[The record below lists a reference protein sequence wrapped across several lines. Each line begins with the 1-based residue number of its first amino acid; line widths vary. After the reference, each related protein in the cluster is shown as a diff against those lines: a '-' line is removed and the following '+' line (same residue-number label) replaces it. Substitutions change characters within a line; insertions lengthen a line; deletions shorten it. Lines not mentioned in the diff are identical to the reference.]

1 MGISGISAYSGIF
14 NVQRSG
20 FVTYATAKL
29 AQDTPVEP
37 VPRVTNEASGNA
49 SVAAA
54 GSSDAR
60 PQGRILSGADGD
72 FARILEEYVG
82 YGTSDEPVDVYDI
95 INDMKAGSKWAIELS
110 EPEDIV
116 NSVAEDVA
124 ELVYEQNFKIPEDNL
139 DYNTWE
145 YGRQD
150 IDTSSQEIY

>member
-1 MGISGISAYSGIF
+1 MRISGISAYSGIY
-14 NVQRSG
+14 NMQHAGVITS
-20 FVTYATAKL
+20 ATAKL

-37 VPRVTNEASGNA
+37 VPRVTSEASGNA

-54 GSSDAR
+54 GSSDTR
-60 PQGRILSGADGD
+60 PSGGILSGVGEQ
-72 FARILEEYVG
+72 FARLMEEYEG
-82 YGTSDEPVDVYDI
+82 FSASDTSADMFDL
-95 INDMKAGSKWAIELS
+95 INDMKAGNKWAIELS

-116 NSVAEDVA
+116 NSMAEDVA

-150 IDTSSQEIY
+150 NSSQEIF

>member
-14 NVQRSG
+14 HMQRSG

-29 AQDTPVEP
+29 AQDTPIEP

-54 GSSDAR
+54 GSSDTR
-60 PQGRILSGADGD
+60 PSGGILSGVGEQ
-72 FARILEEYVG
+72 FARLMEEYGGFVA
-82 YGTSDEPVDVYDI
+82 SDTPVDMFDL

-110 EPEDIV
+110 EAEDIV

-124 ELVYEQNFKIPEDNL
+124 ELVYQQNFKIPEDNL

-150 IDTSSQEIY
+150 NSSQENF

>member
-37 VPRVTNEASGNA
+37 VPRVTNKASGNA

-54 GSSDAR
+54 DTSDTR
-60 PQGRILSGADGD
+60 PSGGILSGVGEQ
-72 FARILEEYVG
+72 FARLMEEYG
-82 YGTSDEPVDVYDI
+82 GFGASDTPADMFDLMS
-95 INDMKAGSKWAIELS
+95 DMKAGSKWAIELS

-116 NSVAEDVA
+116 NSVAEDVT

-150 IDTSSQEIY
+150 NSSQEIF

>member
-1 MGISGISAYSGIF
+1 MRISAISAYSGIF
-14 NVQRSG
+14 NVQRAG
-20 FVTYATAKL
+20 FVTYASAKL
-29 AQDTPVEP
+29 AQDTPIEP

-54 GSSDAR
+54 DTSDTR

-72 FARILEEYVG
+72 FARILEEYTG
-82 YGTSDEPVDVYDI
+82 FGASDEPVDVFDI

-150 IDTSSQEIY
+150 INKSSQEIF

>member
-1 MGISGISAYSGIF
+1 MSISAISAYSGIF

-20 FVTYATAKL
+20 FVMSATAKL

-37 VPRVTNEASGNA
+37 IPRVTNEASGNA
-49 SVAAA
+49 SVAALDI
-54 GSSDAR
+54 SDTR
-60 PQGRILSGADGD
+60 PSGGILSGVGEK
-72 FARILEEYVG
+72 FARLMEEYEG
-82 YGTSDEPVDVYDI
+82 FGTSDTPADMFDI
-95 INDMKAGSKWAIELS
+95 INDMKAGSKWAIEFS

-150 IDTSSQEIY
+150 NSSQEIF